1 MLSPLPDYW
10 GCRQGK
16 MDFCGLS
23 DARSRL
29 HSCDRASQP
38 LNGEQRYQRNPAP
51 AANPNKPVTTV
62 VKTATPEGLFSLSG
76 AAIE

>member
-1 MLSPLPDYW
+1 
-10 GCRQGK
+10 

-29 HSCDRASQP
+29 HSCGGASRP